1 MVSFEQAFSDTERA
15 ADSTLKS
22 AADLVRQARALKKAA
37 QTGNIAAVRRSQ
49 DRLDEALSALRQEVD
64 NASSSW
70 PFDDDD
76 EEQYLDDRYAP
87 ELRSAAEE
95 LGLDI
100 HERDGRL
107 ISHPS
112 IVRILPGE
120 RAVRVDRKKVSNIR
134 PSHLAAFLLAN
145 QNKSSGFRPNRF
157 LESLYTVY
165 SDIVSEE
172 SSGRTVRSI
181 SGRVVPLARIYKLF
195 TSLPGSSREYDRSDF
210 ARDLYI
216 LDSEGPSRTRSGAV
230 VSFPASAARHGR
242 QSDRFF
248 FIGSDGGSV
257 EYYGIKFTE
266 GD

>member
-15 ADSTLKS
+15 ADSALKS
-22 AADLVRQARALKKAA
+22 AADLMRQTRALKKAA

-49 DRLDEALSALRQEVD
+49 DRLDEALGALRQEMV
-64 NASSSW
+64 NAISSW
-70 PFDDDD
+70 PYDD
-76 EEQYLDDRYAP
+76 EEERQYLDDKYAS
-87 ELRSAAEE
+87 ELRHAAEKV
-95 LGLDI
+95 GLDI
-100 HERDGRL
+100 FERDGNL

-134 PSHLAAFLLAN
+134 PSHLADFLLAN

-165 SDIVSEE
+165 SDIVSGE
-172 SSGRTVRSI
+172 SSGRMVE
-181 SGRVVPLARIYKLF
+181 GPGLVVPLVRIYKLL
-195 TSLPGSSREYDRSDF
+195 TSLPGASREYDRSDF

-216 LDSEGPSRTRSGAV
+216 LDANGPHRTRRGAL
-230 VSFPASAARHGR
+230 VSFHAAAGAKIPR
-242 QSDRFF
+242 DLFY
-248 FIGSDGGSV
+248 FIGPDGQSV
-257 EYYGIKFTE
+257 VYYGIRFTE

>member
-1 MVSFEQAFSDTERA
+1 MLSFELAFSDTERA

-22 AADLVRQARALKKAA
+22 AANLIKQVRALKKAA
-37 QTGNIAAVRRSQ
+37 QTGNIAAVKRSQ
-49 DRLDEALSALRQEVD
+49 DRLDEALGTLRQEVA
-64 NASSSW
+64 NTTSSW
-70 PFDDDD
+70 PFEDD
-76 EEQYLDDRYAP
+76 EEKQYLDDKYAS

-134 PSHLAAFLLAN
+134 PSHLAAILLTN
-145 QNKSSGFRPNRF
+145 QNKSSGFRSNNF
-157 LESLYTVY
+157 LESLYMVY
-165 SDIVSEE
+165 SDIVSGE
-172 SSGRTVRSI
+172 SSGRMVEG
-181 SGRVVPLARIYKLF
+181 SGRVVPLARIYKLL

-216 LDSEGPSRTRSGAV
+216 LDANDIRRTRKGAKV
-230 VSFPASAARHGR
+230 YFPSSAGARR
-242 QSDRFF
+242 RSDLFY
-248 FIGSDGGSV
+248 FIGPDGQSV
-257 EYYGIKFTE
+257 EYYGIRFTE

>member
-1 MVSFEQAFSDTERA
+1 MVSFEQAFSDAERA
-15 ADSTLKS
+15 ADSALKS
-22 AADLVRQARALKKAA
+22 AADLMRQVRALKKAA
-37 QTGNIAAVRRSQ
+37 QTGNIAAVKRSQ
-49 DRLDEALSALRQEVD
+49 DRLDEALGALRQEVV
-64 NASSSW
+64 NAISSW

-76 EEQYLDDRYAP
+76 EKQYLNDHYAD
-87 ELRSAAEE
+87 ELRHAAEE

-120 RAVRVDRKKVSNIR
+120 CAVRVDRKKVSNIR
-134 PSHLAAFLLAN
+134 PSHLADFLLAN

-165 SDIVSEE
+165 SDIVSGE
-172 SSGRTVRSI
+172 SSGRMVEGPSL
-181 SGRVVPLARIYKLF
+181 VVPLVRIYKLL
-195 TSLPGSSREYDRSDF
+195 TSLPGASREYDRSDF

-216 LDSEGPSRTRSGAV
+216 LDANGPHRTRRGAL
-230 VSFPASAARHGR
+230 VSFHASTGAK
-242 QSDRFF
+242 SDRDLFS
-248 FIGSDGGSV
+248 FIGPDGQSV
-257 EYYGIKFTE
+257 VYYGIRFTE

>member
-22 AADLVRQARALKKAA
+22 AADLVKQVRSLKKAA
-37 QTGNIAAVRRSQ
+37 QTGNIAAVKRSQ

-76 EEQYLDDRYAP
+76 EKQFLDDSYAH
-87 ELRSAAEE
+87 ELRHAAEE

-165 SDIVSEE
+165 SDIVSGE
-172 SSGRTVRSI
+172 SSGSMVEG
-181 SGRVVPLARIYKLF
+181 SGRVVPLARIYRLL
-195 TSLPGSSREYDRSDF
+195 TSLPGSRREYDRSDF

-216 LDSEGPSRTRSGAV
+216 LDSEGPRLTRSGAV

-248 FIGSDGGSV
+248 FSGSDGGSV

>member
-22 AADLVRQARALKKAA
+22 AADLVKQVRALKKAA
-37 QTGNIAAVRRSQ
+37 QTGNIAAVKRSQ
-49 DRLDEALSALRQEVD
+49 DRLDEALGALRQEGA
-64 NASSSW
+64 NATSSW

-76 EEQYLDDRYAP
+76 EKQYLNDHYAD
-87 ELRSAAEE
+87 ELRHAAEE

-100 HERDGRL
+100 HERDGHL

-157 LESLYTVY
+157 LESLYAVY

-172 SSGRTVRSI
+172 SSGRTVMPLTV
-181 SGRVVPLARIYKLF
+181 RVVPLARIYRLL

-216 LDSEGPSRTRSGAV
+216 LDANGPHRTRSGAV
-230 VSFPASAARHGR
+230 VSFPSSTGARR
-242 QSDRFF
+242 RSSDLFS
-248 FIGSDGGSV
+248 FIGPDGQGV
-257 EYYGIKFTE
+257 EYYGLRFTE

>member
-37 QTGNIAAVRRSQ
+37 QTGNIAAVKRSQ
-49 DRLDEALSALRQEVD
+49 DRLDEALGALRQEVV
-64 NASSSW
+64 NAISSW

-76 EEQYLDDRYAP
+76 EKQYLNDHYAD
-87 ELRSAAEE
+87 ELRHAAEE

-134 PSHLAAFLLAN
+134 PSHLADFLLAN

-165 SDIVSEE
+165 SDIVSGE
-172 SSGRTVRSI
+172 SSSRMVEGP
-181 SGRVVPLARIYKLF
+181 GPVVPLVRIYKLL
-195 TSLPGSSREYDRSDF
+195 TSLPGAGREYDRSDF

-216 LDSEGPSRTRSGAV
+216 LDANGPHRTRRGAL
-230 VSFPASAARHGR
+230 VSFHASTGAK
-242 QSDRFF
+242 SDRDLFS
-248 FIGSDGGSV
+248 FIGPDGQSV
-257 EYYGIKFTE
+257 VYYGIRFTE

>member
-1 MVSFEQAFSDTERA
+1 MVSFEQAFSDSERA

-22 AADLVRQARALKKAA
+22 AADLTKQVRDLKKAA
-37 QTGNIAAVRRSQ
+37 QTGNIAAVKRSQ
-49 DRLDEALSALRQEVD
+49 DRLDEALGALRQEVV
-64 NASSSW
+64 NAISSW

-76 EEQYLDDRYAP
+76 EKQYLNDHYAD
-87 ELRSAAEE
+87 ELRHAAEE

-120 RAVRVDRKKVSNIR
+120 CAVRVDRKKVSNIR
-134 PSHLAAFLLAN
+134 PSHLADFLLAN

-165 SDIVSEE
+165 SDIVSGE
-172 SSGRTVRSI
+172 SSGRMVE
-181 SGRVVPLARIYKLF
+181 GPGLVVPLVRIYKLL
-195 TSLPGSSREYDRSDF
+195 TSLPGASREYDRSDF
-210 ARDLYI
+210 ARDIYI
-216 LDSEGPSRTRSGAV
+216 LDANGPHRTRRGAL
-230 VSFPASAARHGR
+230 VSFHASTGAK
-242 QSDRFF
+242 SDRDLFS
-248 FIGSDGGSV
+248 FIGPDGQSV
-257 EYYGIKFTE
+257 VYYGIRFTE